1 MHAVDQ
7 LDDELF
13 GGSCEKI
20 RRFSLKNQFIKDEV
34 VYHKSITQIYEINS
48 FLILLLIINF

>member
-1 MHAVDQ
+1 
-7 LDDELF
+7 
-13 GGSCEKI
+13 
-20 RRFSLKNQFIKDEV
+20 LKNQFIKDEV